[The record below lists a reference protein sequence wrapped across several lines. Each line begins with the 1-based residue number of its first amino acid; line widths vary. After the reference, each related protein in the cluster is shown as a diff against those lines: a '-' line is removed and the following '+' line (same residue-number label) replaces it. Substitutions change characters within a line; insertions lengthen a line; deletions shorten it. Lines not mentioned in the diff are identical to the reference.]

1 MYTRKPIIVLTA
13 GQSLATCEGD
23 AQVVLTAPRAHEAGG
38 GAVRKLLAQDL
49 PAKFQPLRVSG
60 SESIAV
66 LPDFRERALLGCLDI
81 LVNDPGNLRLIISKT
96 NAESYDT
103 GYWSHWK

>member
-1 MYTRKPIIVLTA
+1 MNTRKPIILLTA

-38 GAVRKLLAQDL
+38 DAVRKLLAQDL

-60 SESIAV
+60 RKASRCCPICGN
-66 LPDFRERALLGCLDI
+66 ALLGCLDI